1 MKPNRDI
8 EKVEIDLLLEAVFKK
23 YGYDFRNYARASI
36 ERRIRQFLPKSGCST
51 IMKMIERLLK
61 DEEFFGK
68 LVREFSI
75 TVTELF
81 RDPHVYASIRENVIP
96 VLKTHPFVKIWHAGC
111 ATGEEAYSLAIVL
124 KEEGLYD
131 RSTIFV
137 TDFNDAA
144 LEKAKLG
151 IYPIDK
157 IQEATRNY
165 IAAGGN
171 TSFSEYYQ
179 ARYNSVSMSRD
190 LRKNMTFANY
200 NLVTDGIFS
209 EIHFILCR
217 NVLIYFDRDLQNRVF
232 ELFSGS
238 LVRDG
243 FLCLGTKETPNFS
256 TVRDHFD
263 AIDRKAK
270 IYKKLP

>member
-1 MKPNRDI
+1 MNRDT
-8 EKVEIDLLLEAVFKK
+8 EKVEIDRLLDAIFKK
-23 YGYDFRNYARASI
+23 YGYDFRHYARASI
-36 ERRIRQFLPKSGCST
+36 ERRVRHFLAKSDCRT
-51 IMKMIERLLK
+51 IMEMVERVVK

-81 RDPHVYASIRENVIP
+81 RDPQVYASIRKNVIP
-96 VLKTHPFVKIWHAGC
+96 FLKTHPFVKIWHAGC

-131 RSTIFV
+131 RATLFV
-137 TDFNDAA
+137 TDFNDEA

-157 IQEATRNY
+157 MKQATQNY
-165 IAAGGN
+165 LAAGGK
-171 TSFSEYYQ
+171 TSFSKYYEAQ
-179 ARYNSVSMSRD
+179 SHSVAMNKT

-200 NLVTDGIFS
+200 NLVTDGIFG
-209 EIHFILCR
+209 EIHFVLCR

-238 LVRDG
+238 LIRDG

-256 TVRDHFD
+256 TARDHFD
-263 AIDRKAK
+263 PIDAKTK
-270 IYKKLP
+270 IYKKRP